1 MILITYNTEKNIVLT
16 LAPGPFDQYYLF
28 EFISK
33 ITGEKLLMLAPTIS
47 LTNDFQKFLFKHNGS
62 NPDGGGFILDVGD
75 YNYNVYGTST
85 FVRSVSAANGLLG
98 VGLMRIML
106 ETDMEYDLEDT
117 RITYY
122 NG

>member
-1 MILITYNTEKNIVLT
+1 M
-16 LAPGPFDQYYLF
+16 
-28 EFISK
+28 
-33 ITGEKLLMLAPTIS
+33 
-47 LTNDFQKFLFKHNGS
+47 FLFKHNGS
-62 NPDGGGFILDVGD
+62 NPNGGGFILDVGD